1 MSQPPNRTYFLVNP
15 VSQNRATGRRWPEL
29 AHRAAQLGLT
39 GEALFSERPGHL
51 IELARDAVA
60 RGARRIVA
68 VGGDGTL
75 NEAVNGVAGTDTELA
90 TIPLGTGMDFVRT
103 FGIPT
108 KFEDA
113 ARVAAGSNVRTID
126 AGRVRYRT
134 WAGEEAERW
143 FANMGS
149 VGMSGAV
156 AQRANGMSKT
166 LGGRATFFYALV
178 RVFLEWQNS
187 EVTVALDETQR
198 RGRMH
203 DVIVANG
210 RFAGGGMKLAPGAEP
225 DDGTF
230 DVVLIG
236 DVSKFD
242 FATQAPGIYRGRH
255 VKHPKVEVLR
265 SPRVEVSAGEQLPIE
280 LDGEQVGTTPV
291 TFELV
296 PGALKLLVP

>member
-1 MSQPPNRTYFLVNP
+1 MSQPLNKTYFLVNP
-15 VSQNRATGRRWPEL
+15 ASQNGATGRRWPEL

-51 IELARDAVA
+51 IELARDTVA
-60 RGARRIVA
+60 RGAQRIVV

-75 NEAVNGVAGTDTELA
+75 NEVVNGVAGSNIELA

-113 ARVAAGSNVRTID
+113 ARVAAGGNVRTID

-143 FANMGS
+143 FANMSS

-156 AQRANGMSKT
+156 AQRANGMSKA

-187 EVTVALDETQR
+187 EVTVSLDDAER

-265 SPRVEVSAGEQLPIE
+265 SRRVEVNAGEQLPIE